1 MLDAA
6 VSEFA
11 RHGFHAASMD
21 DIAARADVS
30 KPMVY
35 AYLGSKDDLF
45 VACLHR
51 EGTRLMEEIV
61 EVVDP
66 HVGVDEQLWRGVNA
80 FFGYVAAHRDGW
92 TLLFRQEHGAA
103 ELRGMRVRMIEVVT
117 GLLTRAIGDRP
128 TSAADLESMAF
139 ALIGACESLADR
151 LVDHADER
159 PEDTARR
166 LMDMVWLGAERQLD
180 GAAWR
185 PADDIG

>member
-21 DIAARADVS
+21 DIAARSDVS

-51 EGTRLMEEIV
+51 EGTRLMEAIV
-61 EVVDP
+61 DVVDP
-66 HVGVDEQLWRGVNA
+66 QVGVDEQLWRGVNA

-92 TLLFRQEHGAA
+92 TLLFRQEHGAS
-103 ELRGMRVRMIEVVT
+103 ELRGMRTRMIEVVT
-117 GLLTRAIGDRP
+117 GMLARAIGDRP
-128 TSAADLESMAF
+128 ATAADLEATAY
-139 ALIGACESLADR
+139 ALVGACESLADR
-151 LVDHADER
+151 LVDHVEEQ
-159 PEDTARR
+159 PEETARR
-166 LMDMVWLGAERQLD
+166 LMNLVWLGAQRQLD
-180 GAAWR
+180 GAVWHP
-185 PADDIG
+185 PAR